1 LSRVVPAQSDKAARL
16 IANTGSDGGA
26 LADASCGKALTWEML
41 RPECGRRPIQK
52 TGSKKIA
59 IEKARD
65 RFPGAGSIVA
75 TMTMCR

>member
-1 LSRVVPAQSDKAARL
+1 
-16 IANTGSDGGA
+16 
-26 LADASCGKALTWEML
+26 ML

>member
-1 LSRVVPAQSDKAARL
+1 MRPPSDSK
-16 IANTGSDGGA
+16 NGF
-26 LADASCGKALTWEML
+26 
-41 RPECGRRPIQK
+41 
-52 TGSKKIA
+52 KKIA

>member
-1 LSRVVPAQSDKAARL
+1 
-16 IANTGSDGGA
+16 
-26 LADASCGKALTWEML
+26 ML
-41 RPECGRRPIQK
+41 RPGCGRRPIQK

-75 TMTMCR
+75 TMTIVPVICPTCQIFSRGWRREIQLRNPNRSAGQEFP